1 MKYFDYAAST
11 PLDREAANVYVEA
24 ATKYYGNTGS
34 LHDFGTEAKDI
45 VENCRHEFA
54 GMLGVEKSGI
64 YFTSGGSESNF
75 LSIQALLS
83 AKKKPGFHII
93 SNMAEHTSIRSSLTS
108 LSEQDYD
115 VTLLPLNEVG
125 RIDIEALKS
134 ATREDTVLIAI
145 QHANSEIGSIQPV
158 FEIAKWCKEQGILFH
173 CDTVHSFAKI
183 DLKPIANVV
192 DGLSIS
198 SHKFY
203 GPKGTG
209 VAYVN
214 PTLAWKQYYPGTS
227 HENGFRPGTVNVPAI
242 AAMTVAAQ
250 NCYKDLSSSLQQAK
264 KLRNL
269 FLSLLEKEKNRVTI
283 YGSTGD
289 EQIPHTIGL
298 RLHGL
303 EGQWVMLEC
312 NRLGFAISTG
322 SACATG
328 QKAASKTMV
337 AMEIPEKIGKEFI
350 RISFG
355 QHTTEEDLTD
365 LGQALVKIIAACRVM
380 EI

>member
-1 MKYFDYAAST
+1 MKYFDYVAST
-11 PLDREAANVYVEA
+11 PLDAEAANVYVEA

-34 LHDFGTEAKDI
+34 LHDVGTGAKDLL
-45 VENCRHEFA
+45 ENCRHEFA
-54 GMLGVEKSGI
+54 QMLGVEKSGI
-64 YFTSGGSESNF
+64 YFTSGGTESNF

-83 AKKKPGFHII
+83 AKTAKKKPGNHII
-93 SNMAEHTSIRSSLTS
+93 SNMAEHTSIRSACDF
-108 LSEQDYD
+108 LSQQDYE
-115 VTLLPLNEVG
+115 VTLLPLNEMG
-125 RIDIEALKS
+125 RIDIKALKQ
-134 ATREDTVLIAI
+134 ATREDTVLIVI

-158 FEIAKWCKEQGILFH
+158 MEIAEWCKEQGILFH

-183 DLKPIANVV
+183 DLKPIAEVV
-192 DGLSIS
+192 DSLAIS

-214 PTLAWKQYYPGTS
+214 PKLVWKPFYPGTT
-227 HENGFRPGTVNVPAI
+227 HENGFRPGTINVPAI

-250 NCYKDLSSSLQQAK
+250 KAHRDLPASLQQAK
-264 KLRNL
+264 KLREL
-269 FLSLLEKEKNRVTI
+269 FLSLLETDKNRITI

-303 EGQWVMLEC
+303 EGQWVMLEA

-337 AMEIPEKIGKEFI
+337 AMGIPEKIGKEFI

-355 QHTTEEDLTD
+355 QDTSEQDLTD
-365 LGQALVKIIAACRVM
+365 LAHALVSIIQRAN
-380 EI
+380 